1 MTGGCRVSSLGQSPR
16 NGSGRS
22 HEAHQQRASGVES
35 MRDQTGDK
43 NPNWRGGIAR
53 SREALRKNKAAYR
66 ARHRERH
73 LAHKA
78 VQTAVARG
86 KLVRGNCEVCGAAS
100 AHAHHEDYSR
110 PLDVRWFCKTHHE
123 QSHKPE

>member
-1 MTGGCRVSSLGQSPR
+1 
-16 NGSGRS
+16 
-22 HEAHQQRASGVES
+22 

-43 NPNWRGGIAR
+43 NPKWKGGITGTKEQR
-53 SREALRKNKAAYR
+53 RINKALYR

-86 KLVRGNCEVCGAAS
+86 SLVRGACEVCGAVD
-100 AHAHHEDYSR
+100 AHAHHEDYAQ
-110 PLDVRWFCKTHHE
+110 PLAVRWLCKLHHE
-123 QSHKPE
+123 QVHYH